1 MSEDGGNIDVTAIS
15 LDRSRQNQVDQVIQ
29 VSIYIYTMKLV
40 IMDANIQARVH
51 FLGQTNRLVLWV
63 LHLSGASVENIVVVG

>member
-1 MSEDGGNIDVTAIS
+1 MSEDGGNIGSSGSSDTS
-15 LDRSRQNQVDQVIQ
+15 FNL
-29 VSIYIYTMKLV
+29 YTVKLV

-51 FLGQTNRLVLWV
+51 FVGQTKRLVLWV